1 MADKPA
7 TRKELDCAFRLAS
20 CTHRSDGTI
29 FKKHITCIKTWLW
42 SAQNK
47 AAVLTMA
54 IPFLNTTNEQHTM
67 HT

>member
-1 MADKPA
+1 MADRPA

-20 CTHRSDGTI
+20 THRPDETI
-29 FKKHITCIKTWLW
+29 YKEHITCIKTLVY
-42 SAQNK
+42 SIQNE

-54 IPFLNTTNEQHTM
+54 IPVLSATYEQHTK